1 MPIVIGSRKSHLAQ
15 VQAKKVNAV
24 FKDKHKDLETE
35 LYFRPSFGDLNLDMD
50 LSKTNQKGVFTQDFL
65 ELLENGG
72 CDMVVHS
79 WKDLPIEDTGSTQIV
94 STLDREDSR
103 DVFLIKKDS
112 LNKKKWNVL
121 TSSPRREFN
130 LSSLFDY
137 LSDGEQSL
145 TYSPIRGNIPTRFEK
160 FINDESADGFCVAL
174 AAVKRLKDFKDFN
187 DENPGMWERL
197 DELCSW
203 CILPESYCP
212 SAAAQGALAI
222 EVLKT
227 NDKVKAAVQGINHSK
242 VFDAVVK
249 ERQILKAHGGGC
261 HLAVGA
267 TVVPHDLGELVYT
280 AGDVKGESFRSV
292 NFKPHKSY
300 PEKVERSKIWISAK
314 EANAKRTLVQ
324 EVNLDKGSRKAFVAS
339 RFEGAEYIFSNER
352 KSDDVIFTSG
362 LRSWKKF
369 FEKGIWINGSL
380 DNLGAENFE
389 PNVLSESFESI
400 WLTRSGIQAPEGFK
414 AVHTYDLEV
423 SIDESTFEGKDCF
436 IWMSGEL
443 MKECIEKY
451 PQLKAKHHFL
461 GMGRSINVLS
471 TGLADGVEV
480 WPFYTVEQVLEDIS
494 L

>member
-24 FKDKHKDLETE
+24 FNKKHEDLETE

-103 DVFLIKKDS
+103 DVFLIKKKS
-112 LNKKKWNVL
+112 LQKKKWNVL

-130 LSSLFDY
+130 LSSLFDH

-145 TYSPIRGNIPTRFEK
+145 DYSPIRGNIPTRFEK
-160 FINDESADGFCVAL
+160 FLNDESADGFCVAL

-187 DENPGMWERL
+187 DENPGMWEKL

-203 CILPESYCP
+203 CILPESFCP

-222 EVLKT
+222 EVLRT
-227 NDKVKAAVQGINHSK
+227 NDKVKKAVETLNHPE

-249 ERQILKAHGGGC
+249 ERQILKGYGGGC

-292 NFKPHKSY
+292 SFKPHKAY
-300 PEKVERSKIWISAK
+300 PEKIERSKIWISAK
-314 EANAKRTLVQ
+314 QIVSKRHLISDVD
-324 EVNLDKGSRKAFVAS
+324 LGSASRKAIVAS
-339 RFEGAEYIFSNER
+339 KFEGAAGLLADIKE
-352 KSDDVIFTSG
+352 SDILFTSG
-362 LRSWKKF
+362 LQTWKKF
-369 FEKGIWINGSL
+369 FAKGVWVNGSL
-380 DNLGAENFE
+380 DNLGVENFE
-389 PNVLSESFESI
+389 PDVLSEGFEKI
-400 WLTRSGIQAPEGFK
+400 WLTRSGVEAPKGFK
-414 AVHTYDLEV
+414 TVQTYDLKV
-423 SIDESTFEGKDCF
+423 SIDEATFEGKDCF
-436 IWMSGEL
+436 VWMSGEL
-443 MKECIEKY
+443 MKDCIEAH
-451 PQLKAKHHFL
+451 PQLKNKHHFL
-461 GMGRSINVLS
+461 GMGRSRNVLS
-471 TGLADGVEV
+471 TGLLDGVEV
-480 WPFYTVEQVLEDIS
+480 WPFYTVEQVLKDIS